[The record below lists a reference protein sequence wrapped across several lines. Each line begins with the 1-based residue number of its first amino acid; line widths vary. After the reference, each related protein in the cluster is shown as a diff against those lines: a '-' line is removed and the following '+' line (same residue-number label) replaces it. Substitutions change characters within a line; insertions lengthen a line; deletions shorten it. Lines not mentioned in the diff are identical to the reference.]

1 VKQRLPWV
9 LIGLLPLFLLPV
21 SSELGDLGGDS
32 AQYILLARALAGGQG
47 YRELWTPGLPT
58 HGFYPPMFPALL
70 VPAELAGAAGFLAHH
85 LTIALCALGCV
96 ALTALLF
103 VPHVGVAGALA
114 AAALLGGGTFFVLSL
129 LRILSEVPFLLF
141 TLGALLALQ
150 RFRSAGGGARSAALC
165 GALVGAAWLTR
176 SAGIA
181 VFAALV
187 PFVLARRRLAPI
199 ALFIGCALAPVAV
212 WTVAGGGGYLGQLL
226 AKNPYD
232 PTAGQATAADLA
244 QRVSLNARFYAAEL
258 PARLVAGWLPRPV
271 GWGVLALLAAGLAL
285 MLRGP
290 TRPFALVVGAQAALL
305 LVWPWADPRFLLPVL
320 PFLVLALLL
329 PFRNGKP
336 LIAAAAVL
344 GAVQLF
350 GDARLLTAHFR
361 DLDFHPPPGM
371 GETIRFARWF
381 DAHTWGQQSPAAVR
395 VFGRYIALARRA
407 REVDGEAVLL
417 CRKPTIAAVLGGVK
431 AAAYPFTRDPDR
443 AIREIEARGRALI
456 LEDEFD
462 PLTREYLGAALRGHP
477 ERFETVAHLGATRLL
492 RLRPAPAAR

>member
-1 VKQRLPWV
+1 MKQRLPWV

-21 SSELGDLGGDS
+21 TGELGDLGGDS
-32 AQYILLARALAGGQG
+32 AQYLLLAHSLAGGHG
-47 YRELWTPGLPT
+47 YRELWTPGLPA
-58 HGFYPPMFPALL
+58 HGFYPPLFPALL
-70 VPAELAGAAGFLAHH
+70 VPAELIGAGGFLAHH
-85 LTIALCALGCV
+85 LTIVLCALGCL

-103 VPHVGVAGALA
+103 LPHVGVAGALA
-114 AAALLGGGTFFVLSL
+114 AAALLGGGTFFVFSL

-150 RFRSAGGGARSAALC
+150 RFRGGGGGTRSAALC

-181 VFAALV
+181 LFAALV
-187 PFVLARRRLAPI
+187 PFVVARRRWTPI
-199 ALFIGCALAPVAV
+199 ALFLAAALAPVAA

-232 PTAGQATAADLA
+232 PTAGPATAADLL

-258 PARLVAGWLPRPV
+258 PARLVAEWLPRPV
-271 GWGVLALLAAGLAL
+271 GWGVLALCAAGLLL
-285 MLRGP
+285 MLRAP
-290 TRPFALVVGAQAALL
+290 TRPFAFVVGAQAALL
-305 LVWPWADPRFLLPVL
+305 LVWPWADPRFLVPVL
-320 PFLVLALLL
+320 PLLVLALLL

-336 LIAAAAVL
+336 LIVAAALL

-350 GDARLLTAHFR
+350 GDARLLRAHFR

-371 GETIRFARWF
+371 GGTIRFARWF
-381 DAHTWGQQSPAAVR
+381 DAHTWGEKSPAAVR
-395 VFGRYIALARRA
+395 VFGRYIALARKA
-407 REVDGEAVLL
+407 RDADGEAVLL
-417 CRKPTIAAVLGGVK
+417 CRKPTIAALLGGVQ
-431 AAAYPFTRDPDR
+431 AAAYPFTRDPER
-443 AIREIEARGRALI
+443 ALREIEARGRTLI

-462 PLTREYLGAALRGHP
+462 PLTREYLGPALRAHP
-477 ERFETVAHLGATRLL
+477 ERFETVASLGGTRLL